1 MFGAYNNKTAKYVY
15 TVPTQGTGLVDA
27 AASRWKFPELRSLS
41 NTKRR
46 ERKGLMKSLPGL
58 CYWDLIS
65 SKMHRKASVPM
76 FGDVTLI

>member
-1 MFGAYNNKTAKYVY
+1 MSIPFRHKAQNLSMLLQAVGNFLK
-15 TVPTQGTGLVDA
+15 
-27 AASRWKFPELRSLS
+27 LRSLS

-46 ERKGLMKSLPGL
+46 ERKGLMKSLLDL